1 MRLIATLLMLFFLF
15 GIAPGASAQ
24 ENTQAETPK
33 VVIDKSKLL
42 GRPKNADGTPVVT
55 AFTDSPTQWMREKQQ
70 RFYSAMNASLRK
82 IKTGSYASA
91 GWTLFIMSFLYGVFH
106 AAGPGHGK
114 AVISGWLLATE
125 NELRRGILIA
135 FMSAIIQALTAIVI
149 VSALLL
155 LVRSTAQIAR
165 NTADF
170 LESAS
175 YIMIAGMGA
184 YLIWNSWRGHSH
196 ATKSPEE
203 KSIVTKQ
210 VEGPNFEL
218 VSRPDA
224 RDKHHVHDENCG
236 CGHAHAP
243 AAADVKGDWSLARAF
258 SLAFSVGIRP
268 CSGALLVL
276 FFAYPLGLYAVG
288 VASVIAMGFGV
299 FLTIALIATLTVY
312 AKTWALALAGADNPL
327 LGLATKWGKTV
338 VGFAIAML
346 GLWLFSASLG
356 GSNISL

>member
-1 MRLIATLLMLFFLF
+1 MRLIAAVLTLVFL
-15 GIAPGASAQ
+15 IAFAPIARAQ
-24 ENTQAETPK
+24 DAAPAETPK

-42 GRPKNADGTPVVT
+42 GRPKNADGTLVET
-55 AFTDSPTQWMREKQQ
+55 AFIDSPTQWMREKQQ
-70 RFYSAMNASLRK
+70 RFYSAMNASLRQ
-82 IKTGSYASA
+82 IKSGSYASA

-125 NELRRGILIA
+125 NELKRGILIA
-135 FMSAIIQALTAIVI
+135 FMSSLIQALTAIVI

-155 LVRSTAQIAR
+155 LVSNAAQLAR
-165 NTADF
+165 NTADV

-184 YLIWNSWRGHSH
+184 YLIWNSWRGHH
-196 ATKSPEE
+196 HPAPTPQNQTV
-203 KSIVTKQ
+203 VTKQ
-210 VEGPNFEL
+210 VDGPSFEL
-218 VSRPDA
+218 VSRPKA
-224 RDKHHVHDENCG
+224 SGHHHVHDENCG

-243 AAADVKGDWSLARAF
+243 AAADVKGDWSLTRAF

-276 FFAYPLGLYAVG
+276 IFAYPLGLYAVG

-312 AKTWALALAGADNPL
+312 AKSWAFAVAGADNPL
-327 LGLATKWGKTV
+327 MALTAKWGKTG
-338 VGFAIAML
+338 VGLCIMVL
-346 GLWLFSASLG
+346 GLWLFSASVG
-356 GSNISL
+356 SSNISL